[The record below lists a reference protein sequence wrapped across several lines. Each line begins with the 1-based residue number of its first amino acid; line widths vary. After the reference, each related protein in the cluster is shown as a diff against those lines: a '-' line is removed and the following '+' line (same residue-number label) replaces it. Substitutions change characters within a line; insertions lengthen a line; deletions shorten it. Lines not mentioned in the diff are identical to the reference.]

1 MEQDFW
7 HERWAA
13 NRIGFHQSETNPWL
27 LRYWPALGLES
38 GARVFVPLCGKSL
51 DMLWL
56 LEQGYRVVGIEISRI
71 AVAAF
76 FEENGLMPEVRQERR
91 FSRWRCDELELLCG
105 DIFGV
110 QKADLGP
117 VAGVFDRAAL
127 IAWPPAMRPHYAA
140 HLTALLDPGTRC
152 LLITLGYHQLEMNGP
167 PFSVTADEI
176 MRLFDPR
183 FTIMHLHTADAL
195 ASHEQFR
202 QAGLSELT
210 ESAWQLVRL

>member
-13 NRIGFHQSETNPWL
+13 NRIGFHQPETNPWL
-27 LRYWPALGLES
+27 LRYWSTLGLES
-38 GARVFVPLCGKSL
+38 GARVLVPLCGKSL

-76 FEENGLMPEVRQERR
+76 FEENGLTPEVREEPR
-91 FSRWRCDELELLCG
+91 FSRWRCAELELLCG
-105 DIFGV
+105 DIFDV
-110 QKADLGP
+110 QKTDLGP

-127 IAWPPAMRPHYAA
+127 IAWPPALRPHYAR
-140 HLTALLDPGTRC
+140 HLTALLDPGARC

-176 MRLFDPR
+176 TRLFGAR
-183 FTIMHLHTADAL
+183 FTIMHLHTTDVL
-195 ASHEQFR
+195 ASHERFR